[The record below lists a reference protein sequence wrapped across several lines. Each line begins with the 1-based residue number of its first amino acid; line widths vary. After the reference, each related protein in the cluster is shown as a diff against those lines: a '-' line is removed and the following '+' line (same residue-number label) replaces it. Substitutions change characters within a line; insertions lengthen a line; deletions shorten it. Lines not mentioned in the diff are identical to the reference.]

1 MTRSSLH
8 RAIARATGES
18 LGTIRRLGFT
28 LLGSPDSDHGPSG
41 AHPSRLVDWDEVD
54 ANRIRV
60 LPVRRTV

>member
-1 MTRSSLH
+1 MTRSNLH

-18 LGTIRRLGFT
+18 LGTIRRLGFS
-28 LLGSPDSDHGPSG
+28 LLGSPEPDNASLG
-41 AHPSRLVDWDEVD
+41 AHLSQVVDWDEVD